1 MTSEPT
7 TTPYSNRCSILG
19 RLWIDYSA
27 DEEMQ
32 DFITYN
38 DLGLPIAFALAEDI
52 VKSTPLAEAY
62 INETWD
68 LLLTALKVEDVGFES
83 LDEIF
88 AASDVG

>member
-1 MTSEPT
+1 
-7 TTPYSNRCSILG
+7 
-19 RLWIDYSA
+19 
-27 DEEMQ
+27 MQ